1 MSLGKIAHRIDDLQA
16 KSLMANSLQNALY
29 ISIFC
34 QEKEDKTD
42 FEWAFTLLGNM
53 TLEISEELKELT
65 ELVFEDYRKSET

>member
-1 MSLGKIAHRIDDLQA
+1 MSLGKIAHRIDDLQT

>member
-1 MSLGKIAHRIDDLQA
+1 MSLGKIVHRIDDLQT

-65 ELVFEDYRKSET
+65 ELVFKDYGKSET